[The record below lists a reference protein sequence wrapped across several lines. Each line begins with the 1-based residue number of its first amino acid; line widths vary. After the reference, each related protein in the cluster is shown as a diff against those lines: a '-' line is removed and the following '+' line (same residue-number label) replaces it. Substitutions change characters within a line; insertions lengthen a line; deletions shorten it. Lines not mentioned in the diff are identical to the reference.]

1 ALSLPYLVA
10 KDKSGCPDWK
20 HYSDFVKARTCL
32 LLVDVEACYPQ
43 FETDVEKKEMRRRFQ
58 QVGAALRLA
67 TGPTSVEPQ
76 EAAEDSATVKRAFA
90 GDLSVSEEKKML
102 TGLFT
107 YHGVDGIPRAGCRQ
121 PNVEVKKGLQ
131 PKKSPSPVQQLEDI
145 FDERWQ
151 EAVKRAI

>member
-1 ALSLPYLVA
+1 MV
-10 KDKSGCPDWK
+10 GCFCEKTHFQFAAETWLACSPDWK

-121 PNVEVKKGLQ
+121 PNVEVLAREQNSVGPLLTIFWPGKKRL
-131 PKKSPSPVQQLEDI
+131 
-145 FDERWQ
+145 
-151 EAVKRAI
+151 AA